1 MCMAAV
7 ANATSGTSG
16 HQEDT
21 SSRRPVTR
29 QELLRP
35 VDRRLGLRRLP
46 MLIVDAVA
54 LAWRASARNLVAFA
68 ACEVLSALALAAQLL
83 LVKGLL
89 SDVIG
94 SENPAA
100 ASLVPYLVGI
110 VALTVVGSA
119 VRTIGTQQQVLLGE
133 LVRLDTFAEIIRVS
147 SGVPLEA
154 FETPVFHDKLERARR
169 AGAFRP
175 VQMVNNVATFT
186 SSLLACAGLATVLA
200 AMQPLF
206 LVLIAAAAIP
216 LVVATLSN
224 SRAAYIFEYALT
236 ANDRERT
243 YLMELLTGRETA
255 KELRAFSSTG
265 YLRERYNALV
275 AERLRELRKFLKRR
289 LAVGLAGTTATA
301 IATSAALAS
310 LAWLLESGR
319 VDASTAVAAAMAM
332 WMLSSRLSGITSSA
346 GRIVESS
353 MFLDDY
359 QQFLELGARG
369 LASAHSERR
378 DVPVA
383 FGGLSVEDVTF
394 TYPSSREPSLI
405 DIDLEV
411 RPGEIVALVGENGSG
426 KTTLIK
432 LICQLYA
439 PSSGRILWDGA
450 DVTSLGQDA
459 VRDQMTVIFQDY
471 VRYHLP
477 ARDNITLGRVDIPAE
492 LRSIEDA
499 ALRSGAHRFISSLP
513 DGFATRLGLE
523 FEGGAELST
532 GQWQRLA
539 LARAFYRGGTFLVL
553 DEPTAS
559 LDPRAEAELFA
570 QMRQLAAGKSVLLVS
585 HRFSSV
591 QSADRIYVMHQGRVV
606 EQGTYD
612 ELIAQ
617 GGHFAELAGL
627 QASANFAARAL

>member
-1 MCMAAV
+1 MAVV
-7 ANATSGTSG
+7 ANATSETSG

-21 SSRRPVTR
+21 SSRRPLTR

-35 VDRRLGLRRLP
+35 VDRRRGLRRLP
-46 MLIVDAVA
+46 TMIVDAVR
-54 LAWRASARNLVAFA
+54 LAWRASARNLLGFA

-89 SDVIG
+89 SNVIG

-100 ASLVPYLVGI
+100 GPLIPYLVGL
-110 VALTVVGSA
+110 VAITVVGSA
-119 VRTIGTQQQVLLGE
+119 VRTIGSQQQVLLGE
-133 LVRLDTFAEIIRVS
+133 LVRLETFAEIIRVS

-275 AERLRELRKFLKRR
+275 AERLRELRMFLRRR

-319 VDASTAVAAAMAM
+319 VDASVAVAAAMAM

-346 GRIVESS
+346 GKIVESS

-359 QQFLELGARG
+359 QQFLELGARE
-369 LASAHSERR
+369 LASAQSERR

-432 LICQLYA
+432 LICQLYT

-477 ARDNITLGRVDIPAE
+477 ARDNITLGRVEIPAE

-499 ALRSGAHRFISSLP
+499 ALRSGAHRFMSSLP
-513 DGFATRLGLE
+513 EGFATRLGLE
-523 FEGGAELST
+523 FEGVAELSI

-591 QSADRIYVMHQGRVV
+591 RSADRIYVMHEGRVV

-627 QASANFAARAL
+627 QASANFAARAV

>member
-1 MCMAAV
+1 MAAV
-7 ANATSGTSG
+7 ANATPESSG
-16 HQEDT
+16 HPEDP
-21 SSRRPVTR
+21 SSRRPLTR

-35 VDRRLGLRRLP
+35 IDRRRGLHRLP
-46 MLIVDAVA
+46 MMIVDAIR
-54 LAWRASARNLVAFA
+54 LAWRASPGNLVGFG
-68 ACEVLSALALAAQLL
+68 ACEVVSALTLAAQLL

-89 SDVIG
+89 GNVIG
-94 SENPAA
+94 TENPTAGP
-100 ASLVPYLVGI
+100 LVPYLLGI
-110 VALTVVGSA
+110 IALTVVGSA
-119 VRTIGTQQQVLLGE
+119 AQTIGQEQQVLLGE

-206 LVLIAAAAIP
+206 LVLIAVAAIP
-216 LVVATLSN
+216 LVLATLSN

-243 YLMELLTGRETA
+243 YLMELLTGRDTA
-255 KELRAFSSTG
+255 KELRAFRSTG

-275 AERLRELRKFLKRR
+275 AERLRELRKFLRRR

-301 IATSAALAS
+301 IATSVALAS
-310 LAWLLESGR
+310 LAWMLEAGR
-319 VDASTAVAAAMAM
+319 VEASIAVAAAMAM

-346 GRIVESS
+346 GKIVESS

-359 QQFLELGARG
+359 QQFLALGERD
-369 LASAHSERR
+369 LASAAPKGG
-378 DVPVA
+378 DIPVA
-383 FGGLSVEDVTF
+383 FGGLSVQDVTF

-405 DIDLEV
+405 DIDLEI

-432 LICQLYA
+432 LICQLYT

-477 ARDNITLGRVDIPAE
+477 ARDNITLGRVDAPPE
-492 LRSIEDA
+492 LEAIEDA
-499 ALRSGAHRFISSLP
+499 AVRSGAHRFLSSLP
-513 DGFATRLGLE
+513 ESYATRLGLE
-523 FEGGAELST
+523 FEGGAELSI

-553 DEPTAS
+553 DE
-559 LDPRAEAELFA
+559 
-570 QMRQLAAGKSVLLVS
+570 
-585 HRFSSV
+585 
-591 QSADRIYVMHQGRVV
+591 
-606 EQGTYD
+606 
-612 ELIAQ
+612 
-617 GGHFAELAGL
+617 
-627 QASANFAARAL
+627 

>member
-1 MCMAAV
+1 MAAV
-7 ANATSGTSG
+7 ANATPESAG

-21 SSRRPVTR
+21 SSPRPLTR

-35 VDRRLGLRRLP
+35 IDRRRGLRRLP
-46 MLIVDAVA
+46 TMIVEAIRM
-54 LAWRASARNLVAFA
+54 AWRASPRNLVGFA
-68 ACEVLSALALAAQLL
+68 VCEVVSALALAAQLL

-89 SDVIG
+89 ANVIG
-94 SENPAA
+94 SSNPAA
-100 ASLVPYLVGI
+100 GSLFPYLAGI
-110 VALTVVGSA
+110 VGLTVVGSA

-133 LVRLDTFAEIIRVS
+133 LVKLNTFAEIIRVS

-154 FETPVFHDKLERARR
+154 FETPTFHDKLERARR
-169 AGAFRP
+169 AGEFRP

-206 LVLIAAAAIP
+206 LVLIAVAALP
-216 LVVATLSN
+216 LVAATLSN

-255 KELRAFSSTG
+255 KELRAFRSTG
-265 YLRERYNALV
+265 YLRERYNGLV
-275 AERLRELRKFLKRR
+275 AERLRQLRKFLKRR

-310 LAWLLESGR
+310 LAWMLDSGR
-319 VDASTAVAAAMAM
+319 VDASIAVTAAMAM
-332 WMLSSRLSGITSSA
+332 WMLSSRLSGITGSA
-346 GRIVESS
+346 GKIVESS

-359 QQFLELGARG
+359 QQFLDLGARG
-369 LASAHSERR
+369 LASAGSERR

-383 FGGLSVEDVTF
+383 FGGLSVQDVTF

-405 DIDLEV
+405 GIDLDVE
-411 RPGEIVALVGENGSG
+411 PGEIVALVGENGSG

-439 PSSGRILWDGA
+439 PSSGRILWGGA
-450 DVTSLGQDA
+450 DVTSIGQDA

-477 ARDNITLGRVDIPAE
+477 AQDNITLGRVDVPPEPRA
-492 LRSIEDA
+492 IEDA
-499 ALRSGAHRFISSLP
+499 ARRSGAHRFLSSLP
-513 DGFATRLGLE
+513 ESYATRLGLE
-523 FEGGAELST
+523 FEGGAELSI

-559 LDPRAEAELFA
+559 LDPRAESELFA

-591 QSADRIYVMHQGRVV
+591 RSADRIYVMHDGRIV
-606 EQGTYD
+606 ERGTYD

>member
-1 MCMAAV
+1 MAAV

-16 HQEDT
+16 HQDDT
-21 SSRRPVTR
+21 SSRRPLTR

-35 VDRRLGLRRLP
+35 VDRRRGLGRLP
-46 MLIVDAVA
+46 TMIVDAVR
-54 LAWRASARNLVAFA
+54 LAWRASPRNLMGFA
-68 ACEVLSALALAAQLL
+68 ACEVLSALTLAAQLL

-89 SDVIG
+89 SNVIA

-100 ASLVPYLVGI
+100 GPLVPYLVGL
-110 VALTVVGSA
+110 VAITVVGSA
-119 VRTIGTQQQVLLGE
+119 VRTVGSQQQVLLGE
-133 LVRLDTFAEIIRVS
+133 LVRLETFAEIIRVS

-206 LVLIAAAAIP
+206 LVLIAVAAIP
-216 LVVATLSN
+216 LVLATLSN

-275 AERLRELRKFLKRR
+275 AERLRELRMFLKRR

-319 VDASTAVAAAMAM
+319 VDASVAVAAAMAM

-346 GRIVESS
+346 GKIVESS

-359 QQFLELGARG
+359 QQFLELGARE

-432 LICQLYA
+432 LICQLYT

-513 DGFATRLGLE
+513 EGFATRLGLE
-523 FEGGAELST
+523 FEGGAELSI

-591 QSADRIYVMHQGRVV
+591 RSADRIYVMHEGRVV

-612 ELIAQ
+612 ELVAQ

-627 QASANFAARAL
+627 QASANFAARAV